1 MTIMSKNAQEKR
13 SVDDLL
19 AEIDKL
25 TDELFTAELKIEDL
39 EGEIEDLELDLA
51 NREAGNDYDD

>member
-1 MTIMSKNAQEKR
+1 MSKNAQEKR